1 MVVTHVNLT
10 SVMRL
15 RAQFR
20 APRTPRRSC
29 HRGNSVP
36 SAVCDCGSSRDGVGS
51 VLVCP
56 GLSRHE
62 VLRARRP
69 AARTRVPS
77 SSGWSLF
84 LLVVLSA
91 LPGRPCG
98 QDSAWLPFSVPFSVA
113 LSTQPGTGQRP
124 HLLDPL
130 RTTIVGTVHRVLV
143 TQLVT
148 FVHLSAARGG
158 GGGCRCKHCPA
169 APSPHTVPR
178 LLEVKA
184 LVPPHEPRCRPC
196 TCLHIRPRSPVP
208 EGLCT
213 PTVSPNPVRGLPV
226 RSTPGRAA
234 GCRRLGSGGRGCSA
248 REHSPREPL
257 EPSLSPA
264 DGGGHGARRWGHS
277 WGQKALREALGSG
290 LLSLVAARGLLAA
303 QLDRPVC
310 RPDSPH
316 PGPRPSHPQI
326 GTARTPFPRG
336 APPLTTCT
344 QYLPLRSVS
353 QVGQKKTLFPGGHL
367 SAPGSCQSFTC

>member
-1 MVVTHVNLT
+1 MHSSGHQGHPGGPAT
-10 SVMRL
+10 
-15 RAQFR
+15 
-20 APRTPRRSC
+20 
-29 HRGNSVP
+29 RGNSVP
-36 SAVCDCGSSRDGVGS
+36 SAVCDCSSSRDGVGS

-91 LPGRPCG
+91 LPGRPRG
-98 QDSAWLPFSVPFSVA
+98 QDSAWLPFSVA
-113 LSTQPGTGQRP
+113 LSTHPCTGQRP

-130 RTTIVGTVHRVLV
+130 RTTTVGTVHRVIV

-148 FVHLSAARGG
+148 FVHLSAARGWG
-158 GGGCRCKHCPA
+158 WGCGCKHCPA
-169 APSPHTVPR
+169 APSPHTMPR

-184 LVPPHEPRCRPC
+184 LVPPHEPRRRPR

-264 DGGGHGARRWGHS
+264 DSGGHGARRWGHS
-277 WGQKALREALGSG
+277 WGQKAFQEALGSG
-290 LLSLVAARGLLAA
+290 LLSLVAARACLQHSWTDLFAVLTHPTLVSGRPTHRLELLG
-303 QLDRPVC
+303 P
-310 RPDSPH
+310 PSPGA
-316 PGPRPSHPQI
+316 PLPPPPAPS
-326 GTARTPFPRG
+326 PFP
-336 APPLTTCT
+336 
-344 QYLPLRSVS
+344 
-353 QVGQKKTLFPGGHL
+353 
-367 SAPGSCQSFTC
+367 